1 MREQAQKPR
10 CSGAVGGGHGTHGTF
25 DRFHFASSS
34 MAPQARRQGV
44 FTQPCTCRNTGTCR
58 TCRAYAALSVFCA
71 ALGAPR

>member
-1 MREQAQKPR
+1 MREQTQKPR
-10 CSGAVGGGHGTHGTF
+10 CSGAVGGGHGTF

-58 TCRAYAALSVFCA
+58 TCRAYAALSVFCSI
-71 ALGAPR
+71 LWSSR